1 MRFIAGNAVSAKTTT
16 NNLQRRYGAFCFI
29 PSAFPV
35 THQRAALHLDIH
47 QQPPSAGE
55 QQDNDADLSHH
66 QTVALRPTKRRP

>member
-1 MRFIAGNAVSAKTTT
+1 MTEPLRLDSK
-16 NNLQRRYGAFCFI
+16 GAQAPFVFI
-29 PSAFPV
+29 PSAFPA

-66 QTVALRPTKRRP
+66 ETVDLRPTKRRP